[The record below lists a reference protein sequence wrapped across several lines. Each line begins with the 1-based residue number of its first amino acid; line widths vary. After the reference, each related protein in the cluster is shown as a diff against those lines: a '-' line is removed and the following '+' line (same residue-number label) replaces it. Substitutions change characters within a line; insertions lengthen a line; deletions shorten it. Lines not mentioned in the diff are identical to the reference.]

1 MDRKRELKSFFKDV
15 KRFSTITFSLIFI
28 AKSQSNQTKTTQ
40 NLKKLG
46 GGKVKLPYKMLQGMR
61 AKSVDRFK
69 QQKEMDK
76 KLGILADT
84 SRGEKKVM
92 QGYFEMKHHEHA
104 EAKRLNKDTERG
116 MNLYVNSAAKYRDGA
131 LTISK

>member
-40 NLKKLG
+40 SLKKLG

-69 QQKEMDK
+69 E
-76 KLGILADT
+76 
-84 SRGEKKVM
+84 
-92 QGYFEMKHHEHA
+92 
-104 EAKRLNKDTERG
+104 
-116 MNLYVNSAAKYRDGA
+116 
-131 LTISK
+131 